1 MNAKPGKPEQV
12 EDIEA
17 IAERAERGEDISAHF
32 TKTFVA
38 KQRVNIDFPL
48 ALLREIDAECGRI
61 GVTRQA
67 WIKMVCAEHLTR
79 AQTQYVGELQV
90 ETSAVRNPQHS
101 GGQHRDN

>member
-1 MNAKPGKPEQV
+1 MNAKPSKPEQV
-12 EDIEA
+12 EDIED
-17 IAERAERGEDISAHF
+17 IAERAERGEDISVHF

-48 ALLREIDAECGRI
+48 ELLREIDVECGRI

-79 AQTQYVGELQV
+79 AQTHPMSARRGEP
-90 ETSAVRNPQHS
+90 SH
-101 GGQHRDN
+101 